1 MEEDDYDD
9 GDGSYG
15 EEEDDEKAGFMLKND
30 DFRPF
35 TLFVNTVFVYCTMTS
50 FLQPPEMGVDRI
62 SYLPKEVLCHILSFL
77 PTKLTVRT
85 SILSKNWRYLWDSVS
100 ALDFD
105 DTLLFNPNKGGF
117 HGIGGV
123 NFINFVDRVLIR
135 NSESPT
141 HMFGLCCS
149 RRHSF
154 HLNAWI
160 NNAIKRKLRV
170 LSLSLDKV
178 KDYTLAIAPFASEI
192 LVNLFLSFA
201 ALEKLVIQE
210 CKLGKIWNLHVSA
223 VELNSLIV
231 VDAPKL
237 EVLRY
242 KGYVASGCSF
252 ENCISVARAVIDIS
266 DNGNRGM
273 FPLSD

>member
-15 EEEDDEKAGFMLKND
+15 EEEDDEKAGFLSLLNKGML
-30 DFRPF
+30 
-35 TLFVNTVFVYCTMTS
+35 
-50 FLQPPEMGVDRI
+50 
-62 SYLPKEVLCHILSFL
+62 
-77 PTKLTVRT
+77 VRT
-85 SILSKNWRYLWDSVS
+85 SILSKNWRYLWGSVS

-141 HMFGLCCS
+141 HMFGLCCVFNLNSIEFS
-149 RRHSF
+149 RSSST
-154 HLNAWI
+154 
-160 NNAIKRKLRV
+160 K
-170 LSLSLDKV
+170 
-178 KDYTLAIAPFASEI
+178 
-192 LVNLFLSFA
+192 NLFLSFA
-201 ALEKLVIQE
+201 ALEELIAY
-210 CKLGKIWNLHVSA
+210 CKNNDDGYDSSDEEYAIYWAGNGNA
-223 VELNSLIV
+223 FTDYEIV

-252 ENCISVARAVIDIS
+252 ENCISVARAVIDMLRCKHFGFACI
-266 DNGNRGM
+266 
-273 FPLSD
+273 

>member
-1 MEEDDYDD
+1 MQFPWKRARIQMEEDDYDD

-15 EEEDDEKAGFMLKND
+15 EEEDDEKAGF
-30 DFRPF
+30 
-35 TLFVNTVFVYCTMTS
+35 
-50 FLQPPEMGVDRI
+50 
-62 SYLPKEVLCHILSFL
+62 LS
-77 PTKLTVRT
+77 
-85 SILSKNWRYLWDSVS
+85 
-100 ALDFD
+100 
-105 DTLLFNPNKGGF
+105 LLNKGGF

-170 LSLSLDKV
+170 LSLSLDK
-178 KDYTLAIAPFASEI
+178 IAYRKNVMMMVMI
-192 LVNLFLSFA
+192 
-201 ALEKLVIQE
+201 
-210 CKLGKIWNLHVSA
+210 A
-223 VELNSLIV
+223 VMKNYEIV

>member
-273 FPLSD
+273 YL